1 MFVDIFFSIQG
12 LLEGDIIFM
21 LQESGKGILVI

>member
-12 LLEGDIIFM
+12 LLEEDTIFM
-21 LQESGKGILVI
+21 LQESGRGILVI